1 MVGRSERVFDELLVL
16 RCQDGETNAFEELV
30 GRWQRKLLRH
40 ALHLTG
46 DADGAND
53 VVQESWF
60 AIVRGI
66 GRVDDPARFPSWA
79 YRIVT
84 HKAAD
89 WIRKRQRR
97 RAVEDALEDALE
109 PPRPIVPQDSAND
122 ELDALRAALRNLPR
136 DARVVL
142 SLHYLEGLGVRD
154 MARALGIPAGTV
166 KSRLFNARNKLKQ
179 VLERK
184 EVS

>member
-1 MVGRSERVFDELLVL
+1 MAGHSERILDELLVL
-16 RCQDGETNAFEELV
+16 RCQDGEASAFEELV

-40 ALHLTG
+40 ALHLTA
-46 DADGAND
+46 DRDGASD
-53 VVQESWF
+53 VVQEAWF

-66 GRVDDPARFPSWA
+66 GRIDDPARFPAWA

-89 WIRKRQRR
+89 WIRKKQRR
-97 RAVEDALEDALE
+97 KTVEETVEPVSSDDAPSEE
-109 PPRPIVPQDSAND
+109 V
-122 ELDALRAALRNLPR
+122 DALRAALRTLPR

-142 SLHYLEGLGVRD
+142 SLHYLDGLSVRGI
-154 MARALGIPAGTV
+154 AAALDVPEGTV
-166 KSRLFNARNKLKQ
+166 KSRLYNARNKLEQ
-179 VLERK
+179 VLERE

>member
-1 MVGRSERVFDELLVL
+1 VVGRSERVLDELLVL
-16 RCQDGETNAFEELV
+16 RCQDGEANAFEELV

-53 VVQESWF
+53 VVQEAWF

-66 GRVDDPARFPSWA
+66 GRIDDPARFPAWA

-89 WIRKRQRR
+89 WVRKRQRR
-97 RAVEDALEDALE
+97 QAVEDALE
-109 PPRPIVPQDSAND
+109 PPRPTAVPEGAND
-122 ELDALRAALRNLPR
+122 DVDALRAALRNLPR
-136 DARVVL
+136 DARGVL
-142 SLHYLEGLGVRD
+142 SLHYLDGLGVRD
-154 MARALGIPAGTV
+154 IARALGIPAGTV

>member
-1 MVGRSERVFDELLVL
+1 MVGRSDRVLDELLVL
-16 RCQDGETNAFEELV
+16 RCQDGEANAFEELV

-40 ALHLTG
+40 ALQLTG

-53 VVQESWF
+53 VVQDAWF

-66 GRVDDPARFPSWA
+66 GRVDDPARFPGWA

-97 RAVEDALEDALE
+97 RTVEDGLE
-109 PPRPIVPQDSAND
+109 PPRPTVASEGADD
-122 ELDALRAALRNLPR
+122 DVDALRAALRNLPR

-142 SLHYLEGLGVRD
+142 SLHYLDGLGVRD
-154 MARALGIPAGTV
+154 LARALGIPAGTV

>member
-1 MVGRSERVFDELLVL
+1 MVGRSERVLDELLVL
-16 RCQDGETNAFEELV
+16 RCQDGEANAFEELV

-53 VVQESWF
+53 VVQEAWF

-66 GRVDDPARFPSWA
+66 GRVDDPTRFPAWA

-89 WIRKRQRR
+89 WIRRRQRR
-97 RAVEDALEDALE
+97 RAVEDALE
-109 PPRPIVPQDSAND
+109 PPRATVSSEGAND
-122 ELDALRAALRNLPR
+122 DVDALRAALRELPR
-136 DARVVL
+136 DARVAL
-142 SLHYLEGLGVRD
+142 SLHYLDGLGVRD

>member
-1 MVGRSERVFDELLVL
+1 VVGRSERVLDELLVL
-16 RCQDGETNAFEELV
+16 RCQDGEANAFEELV

-79 YRIVT
+79 YHIVT

-97 RAVEDALEDALE
+97 RAVEDALE
-109 PPRPIVPQDSAND
+109 PPRPIVPQDGAND
-122 ELDALRAALRNLPR
+122 EVDALRAALRSLPR

-142 SLHYLEGLGVRD
+142 SLHYLEVLGVRD
-154 MARALGIPAGTV
+154 IARALGIPAGTV

-179 VLERK
+179 VLEKK